1 MRAKLTEVGQI
12 DWLQCSAIETM
23 YTDALLDDE
32 LEEMVDNR
40 REERDAAAA
49 AMLRR
54 FHGNTMRNMWQVK
67 IHVWH
72 FMQTIVHNL
81 HRTPKLILA
90 NAYKNERKA

>member
-1 MRAKLTEVGQI
+1 
-12 DWLQCSAIETM
+12 
-23 YTDALLDDE
+23 
-32 LEEMVDNR
+32 MVDNR

-81 HRTPKLILA
+81 HRTPKLIAA
-90 NAYKNERKA
+90 NAYKNELQSSLRPTPIKTKEKPEARG